1 MSRRKEGTMSVVEA
15 TTTVWVVLDG
25 AAEVVLMCEGADAA
39 EVAEEWAKRG
49 YTTVQVSAA
58 PA

>member
-1 MSRRKEGTMSVVEA
+1 MSVVEA

-58 PA
+58 AA